1 MAEPVEGFPDAGIER
16 LRKAGRAAERMSRLA
31 KALGEAQV
39 QYLLGLGQESRA
51 MVSSMPSP
59 TCRRTA
65 GRSGAGRPSAAKA
78 AAMTDMIACWLSTR
92 VPSTSKTIRRK
103 P

>member
-1 MAEPVEGFPDAGIER
+1 
-16 LRKAGRAAERMSRLA
+16 
-31 KALGEAQV
+31 
-39 QYLLGLGQESRA
+39 

-59 TCRRTA
+59 TWRRTA
-65 GRSGAGRPSAAKA
+65 ASSGAGRPSAAKA
-78 AAMTDMIACWLSTR
+78 VVMTAMIACWLSTR